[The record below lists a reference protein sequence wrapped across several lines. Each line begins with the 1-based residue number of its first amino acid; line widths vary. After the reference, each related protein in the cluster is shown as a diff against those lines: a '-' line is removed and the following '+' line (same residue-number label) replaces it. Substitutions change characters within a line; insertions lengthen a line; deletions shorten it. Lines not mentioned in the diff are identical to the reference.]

1 MIEIWLKLLW
11 LKEILWFL
19 NLKFDYIVLT
29 IENFEDLDFMTV
41 DQFNH
46 EIIASLWSEIKEQEP
61 EKLKQVLKTKL
72 TFKDNEENFG
82 NEKVKIIVL

>member
-1 MIEIWLKLLW
+1 MRLLQVYEVRLKS
-11 LKEILWFL
+11 K
-19 NLKFDYIVLT
+19 N
-29 IENFEDLDFMTV
+29 
-41 DQFNH
+41 Q
-46 EIIASLWSEIKEQEP
+46 

>member
-29 IENFEDLDFMTV
+29 IENFEDLDFMTI

-46 EIIASLWSEIKEQEP
+46 AIIASLWSEIKEQEP
-61 EKLKQVLKTKL
+61 RKIKTSS
-72 TFKDNEENFG
+72 EN
-82 NEKVKIIVL
+82 KTYV